1 MRFDTLVEFWKE
13 DKKYNP
19 ETHEYNEDELLK
31 SVWCNVTD
39 VGTTRTKELFGSYD
53 QKVKAVRLKESKI
66 DFFDYLMI
74 DKKKYEVK
82 TSRFPLKTS
91 VLLVGEVK

>member
-1 MRFDTLVEFWKE
+1 MRFDTAVEFWEE

-19 ETHEYNEDELLK
+19 ATHEYGADRLIEK
-31 SVWCNVTD
+31 VFCNVTD
-39 VGTTRTKELFGSYD
+39 VGTNRTKELFGSYN
-53 QKVKAVRLKESKI
+53 QNVKVVRI
-66 DFFDYLMI
+66 AGQRAPIFDYLMI
-74 DKKKYEVK
+74 DKKKYELK